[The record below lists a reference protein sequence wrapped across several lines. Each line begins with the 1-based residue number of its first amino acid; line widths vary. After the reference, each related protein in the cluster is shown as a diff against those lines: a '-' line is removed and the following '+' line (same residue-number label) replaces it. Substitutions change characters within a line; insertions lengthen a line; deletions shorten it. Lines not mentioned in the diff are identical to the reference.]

1 MKRIISAILFVF
13 VLASMFTVMASAEAA
28 AVEPGSQVAK
38 AIYGTPTIDGYA
50 ESIWDEAQI
59 NYIDQEFYND
69 GITTPN
75 TVRFRA
81 MYDENYLYLLAEVAD
96 ETMGGLDWDAM
107 YTGGNLWRR
116 DTVGFVF
123 IPDYC
128 RDETVTMVAPS
139 FWFYLSAYGQTANW
153 MNVDEKVFITED
165 AGATK
170 MFAITYATDYT
181 TNVDYGYTIELK
193 VNLKVRYEGIQ
204 MDAGTKIGFDA
215 YTNNN
220 NSLLMSSERNYGA
233 TWTGDI
239 NSYKNTAHC
248 GTLEF
253 CAKDVKFQNSEA
265 DLAWNPVPE
274 AADTTTE
281 APVETTPAP
290 VETTTPAPVETT
302 TPAPEETT
310 TEAPV
315 ETTPAPVE
323 TTPAPTETTPAPA
336 KGGCGSVA
344 AASAV
349 VALVAVL
356 GGAVIL
362 NKKEN

>member
-1 MKRIISAILFVF
+1 MKRIISVIMCIF

-59 NYIDQEFYND
+59 NYIDKEFYND

-265 DLAWNPVPE
+265 DLAWNPVPVAEETTTDAPDTTTAAPE
-274 AADTTTE
+274 ADTTTAEPVDTTTEAPADTTTE
-281 APVETTPAP
+281 APAAD
-290 VETTTPAPVETT
+290 TTTA
-302 TPAPEETT
+302 
-310 TEAPV
+310 
-315 ETTPAPVE
+315 
-323 TTPAPTETTPAPA
+323 APTTNAPTTDAPA
-336 KGGCGSVA
+336 ASGGCGGFVA
-344 AASAV
+344 ASVIV
-349 VALVAVL
+349 VAVAAL
-356 GGAVIL
+356 GGAMIL